1 MGKIRCHEYHPQ
13 CLVHL
18 ESTRQAENF
27 PCLRIL
33 KGCVIKL
40 PVCPERESYCS
51 QICKDLLSPGINN
64 SGCTGTPVSATRAPH
79 SCLHVELNWRWTRH
93 SYFWRRV
100 PSTYFDNPLMFSI
113 FQQHSCSELKQKKVI
128 SLKRRR
134 EYEIYLMK
142 AFPANTLRNI

>member
-1 MGKIRCHEYHPQ
+1 MDKIRCHEYHPQ

-18 ESTRQAENF
+18 KSTRKAENF

-33 KGCVIKL
+33 RGCVIKL

-51 QICKDLLSPGINN
+51 QICKDFLSPGVNN
-64 SGCTGTPVSATRAPH
+64 SGCAGTSVSATRAPH
-79 SCLHVELNWRWTRH
+79 SYFHIELNWRWITH

-100 PSTYFDNPLMFSI
+100 PSLFLDNPLMFSI
-113 FQQHSCSELKQKKVI
+113 FQQCSCLELEPKEVI
-128 SLKRRR
+128 SLKRWRDH
-134 EYEIYLMK
+134 EIHLIK

>member
-33 KGCVIKL
+33 RVYVIKL
-40 PVCPERESYCS
+40 PVCPEMESSCS
-51 QICKDLLSPGINN
+51 QICKDLLSLGINN
-64 SGCTGTPVSATRAPH
+64 SGCAGTPVSATRALY
-79 SCLHVELNWRWTRH
+79 SCLHIELNWRWIRH
-93 SYFWRRV
+93 SYFWRKV
-100 PSTYFDNPLMFSI
+100 PSICFDNPLMFSI
-113 FQQHSCSELKQKKVI
+113 FRQCSCYELEPKEVI

-134 EYEIYLMK
+134 EYEIHLIK